1 MKERDSSET
10 NLNSLKETSRIAGLS
25 KRRALNNSP
34 FFKAAPMLSLTSS
47 TFSLLNPKS
56 TFPIYLFCKET
67 NNAPTISVIEITNW
81 NPISHLRVFL
91 ARSLRVK
98 DLFSAMTGGNEVI

>member
-47 TFSLLNPKS
+47 TFSLLNPS
-56 TFPIYLFCKET
+56 P
-67 NNAPTISVIEITNW
+67 
-81 NPISHLRVFL
+81 
-91 ARSLRVK
+91 RSLYICLQGDEQRS
-98 DLFSAMTGGNEVI
+98 DNQRDRDNELEPYK

>member
-1 MKERDSSET
+1 
-10 NLNSLKETSRIAGLS
+10 
-25 KRRALNNSP
+25 
-34 FFKAAPMLSLTSS
+34 MLSLTSS

-81 NPISHLRVFL
+81 NPISNLRVFL